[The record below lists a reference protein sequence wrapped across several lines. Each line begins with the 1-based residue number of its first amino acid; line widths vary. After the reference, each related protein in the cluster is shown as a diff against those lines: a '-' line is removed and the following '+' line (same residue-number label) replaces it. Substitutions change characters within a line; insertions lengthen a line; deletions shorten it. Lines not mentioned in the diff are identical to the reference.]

1 MELVA
6 GSRVSNTM
14 ISYYDDFVL
23 LVIFRIERLNLEI
36 FLNNYRYLDFQV
48 SPKYFTRRRII
59 YEFNYVEKK
68 V

>member
-14 ISYYDDFVL
+14 ISYYILYCWLYFDRTFK
-23 LVIFRIERLNLEI
+23 FGN